1 MRSTQRARCARQFGR
16 PLGELGSDTV
26 VVAEKGK
33 MRFIFSSLLRS
44 ESAVTSIEY
53 AMLGGLIAVVI
64 VVGVTQLGDNV
75 RRLYEFVSLAVT
87 TTAAAL

>member
-1 MRSTQRARCARQFGR
+1 MRSNQRAHCACRFER

-26 VVAEKGK
+26 VVAKKEK
-33 MRFIFSSLLRS
+33 MRSIFSSLLRG

-64 VVGVTQLGDNV
+64 VVGVTQLGDHV
-75 RRLYEFVSLAVT
+75 RLLYEFVKVAVAA
-87 TTAAAL
+87 TAAAA